1 MKKRMSKLLSL
12 FCAAVLVMGVFAGCS
27 TQKKLQK
34 VTVSEVTHSV
44 FYAPQYAA
52 IELGFFEEEG
62 LELELSNGE
71 GADKVMTAVLSGSVD
86 IGFAGPEA
94 CIYVYNEGK
103 EDYMQVFAQM
113 TQRDG
118 VTIHAGWGQTEV
130 VTRDGH
136 AAGIRFRKCLRV
148 KDDQGRFAP
157 VFDDNDA
164 CEAAC
169 ATVLY
174 CIGQKV
180 DWRQLLTGTAVT
192 FNPNGTAQVDP
203 VTYQTAEPDIFAG
216 GDAVTGQKFAID
228 AIAAGKEGAISL
240 HRFVQKATLT
250 IGRNRRR
257 FVELDKEN
265 ALIPVGFDN
274 TPRQRIG
281 YNEALRRTFRDERV
295 AFTAE
300 QVQKETARCLSCGA
314 SVVDPNKCIGCGV
327 CTTKCAFDAIHLHRE
342 RPECTNMIPS
352 EDKMKAIL
360 PYMVKRQIKIR
371 KAGKK

>member
-1 MKKRMSKLLSL
+1 M
-12 FCAAVLVMGVFAGCS
+12 
-27 TQKKLQK
+27 
-34 VTVSEVTHSV
+34 
-44 FYAPQYAA
+44 
-52 IELGFFEEEG
+52 
-62 LELELSNGE
+62 
-71 GADKVMTAVLSGSVD
+71 
-86 IGFAGPEA
+86 
-94 CIYVYNEGK
+94 
-103 EDYMQVFAQM
+103 
-113 TQRDG
+113 
-118 VTIHAGWGQTEV
+118 
-130 VTRDGH
+130 
-136 AAGIRFRKCLRV
+136 
-148 KDDQGRFAP
+148 
-157 VFDDNDA
+157 
-164 CEAAC
+164 
-169 ATVLY
+169 
-174 CIGQKV
+174 

-203 VTYQTAEPDIFAG
+203 VTYQTAEADIFAG

-250 IGRNRRR
+250 IGRNRRQ

-274 TPRQRIG
+274 TPRQQIG
-281 YNEALRRTFRDERV
+281 YNEALRRTFRDERI

-342 RPECTNMIPS
+342 RPECSTMIPA

-360 PYMVKRQIKIR
+360 PYMVKREIKIR